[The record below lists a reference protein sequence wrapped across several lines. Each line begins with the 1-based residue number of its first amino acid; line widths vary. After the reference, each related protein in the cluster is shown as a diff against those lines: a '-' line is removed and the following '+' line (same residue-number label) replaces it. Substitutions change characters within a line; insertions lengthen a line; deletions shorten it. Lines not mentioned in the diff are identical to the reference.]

1 MHFQYWTEGL
11 IFLGLFTLII
21 AFPCIMVAILGTR
34 LINYIGQYPSKC
46 ARRQM
51 IACLQLFVIE
61 VVSFAIMAVFYR
73 IFSD

>member
-1 MHFQYWTEGL
+1 MQFQYWHEGL
-11 IFLGLFTLII
+11 IFIGLFAFII
-21 AFPCIMVAILGTR
+21 GFPCIMVAMLGTK

-61 VVSFAIMAVFYR
+61 LISFAILALFYH